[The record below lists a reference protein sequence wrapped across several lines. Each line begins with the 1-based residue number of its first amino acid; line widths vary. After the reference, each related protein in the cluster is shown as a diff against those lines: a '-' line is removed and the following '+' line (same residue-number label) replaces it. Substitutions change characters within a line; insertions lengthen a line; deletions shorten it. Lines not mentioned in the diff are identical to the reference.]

1 VNLEELVRAALAEEA
16 TAEPEETGA
25 YERFLRQRRRHAVAA
40 ASTGLA
46 VALVLAL
53 AVGTALVAGGGTG
66 KVAGPVTP
74 PTTTPKA
81 AGTSP
86 PPAPLQ
92 QPAPQA
98 TRPAPAPVPVSP
110 AGVVRR
116 ERQGFEL
123 TLPTGW
129 KVDQSTTRG
138 YYQFGQPW
146 LVISP
151 GGRPISATEQRR
163 ITIHTAVTLPS
174 EYPGKPVKGRDN
186 LGASRSP
193 PCRGT
198 GPRDAGPTAAPM
210 PSETRAGSSPT

>member
-1 VNLEELVRAALAEEA
+1 MNLEELVRAALAEEA

-25 YERFLRQRRRHAVAA
+25 YERFLRHAVAA

-66 KVAGPVTP
+66 KVAGRVTP
-74 PTTTPKA
+74 PTTTPMA
-81 AGTSP
+81 AVTSP
-86 PPAPLQ
+86 PPLQ

-98 TRPAPAPVPVSP
+98 TRPAPAPGPVSP

-123 TLPTGW
+123 TLPRGW

-138 YYQFGQPW
+138 YYQFGQP
-146 LVISP
+146 S
-151 GGRPISATEQRR
+151 S
-163 ITIHTAVTLPS
+163 
-174 EYPGKPVKGRDN
+174 
-186 LGASRSP
+186 ASR
-193 PCRGT
+193 GW
-198 GPRDAGPTAAPM
+198 
-210 PSETRAGSSPT
+210 